1 MSAATESQYE
11 EFAGKSIRAATSLA
25 RRKGYFNPVFTQI
38 CGDLCVLRFKR
49 HPHPTSAG
57 R

>member
-1 MSAATESQYE
+1 MSAATDTQYE

-25 RRKGYFNPVFTQI
+25 RRKGYINPVFTQI

-49 HPHPTSAG
+49 HSQPSTAA

>member
-1 MSAATESQYE
+1 MSAATENQYE

-25 RRKGYFNPVFTQI
+25 RRKGYINPVFTQI